1 MNVHLQVR
9 TNDLPSER
17 ELLYAAHTYH
27 NTATV
32 KVNSLVAGVARLG
45 QEVLAVD
52 EGGSPGPSLPRGRLG
67 AP

>member
-1 MNVHLQVR
+1 MYIFSQVG
-9 TNDLPSER
+9 TNDLPSKPEQ
-17 ELLYAAHTYH
+17 LYSAKTYH

-32 KVNSLVAGVARLG
+32 KMNSLIAGVARLG